1 MMRSHVLLLGL
12 LLLCMVPAVAEEQSV
27 NAPVPETT
35 DLYPPFDDGLP
46 SQTLN
51 LMDLISRAA
60 THNPELEPLRDSW
73 RIARALL
80 PQVSAVP
87 DPRVSVQYAQIPGF
101 ANPQFVHQGYVQVG
115 VAQVLPGYGKIPAR
129 TKVAELEVKVR
140 HRLYEER
147 LNGIFTELRKKL
159 VELYLVESHI
169 QIKRKHQLMIDHLI
183 RVANIKY
190 SVGKG
195 AQPDVV
201 MAQTERTKLESEIAQ
216 LWGQRKRLRARI
228 KYLTGSGALLEG
240 RAPQPVPPTEVELE
254 HTDLVKT
261 AQLYRPQLWALRA
274 QLEKAEARKRLAE
287 TQDNPDITLAL
298 MSRWFQYQPD
308 GLMLTMS
315 MPLPFFNKKRYR
327 YAVVEQERETEKVQ
341 SMYEAALA
349 TIDYGVA
356 DKLVAIE
363 TAEDQYKILKD
374 TLQVQAQQLFRGALK
389 SYETGQYD
397 FTSLIRAQHTLL
409 NIELNMV
416 RFQTDSAMA
425 FVDIEGLIGV
435 VMVPTYPTDQ
445 EGQV

>member
-1 MMRSHVLLLGL
+1 MNSRHLLLLGL
-12 LLLCMVPAVAEEQSV
+12 LFFVLAPAVAEEQSV
-27 NAPVPETT
+27 AVPVPEVT

-46 SQTLN
+46 SETLD

-73 RIARALL
+73 RIAQAVI
-80 PQVSAVP
+80 PQVRSVP
-87 DPRVSVQYAQIPGF
+87 DPMLSMQYAQIPGF

-115 VAQVLPGYGKIPAR
+115 VSQVLPGFGKIPAKTR
-129 TKVAELEVKVR
+129 VAELEVKVR

-159 VELYLVESHI
+159 VELYLIENYI

-201 MAQTERTKLESEIAQ
+201 MAQTERTKLESEIAE
-216 LWGQRKRLRARI
+216 LWGRRKQLQTRI
-228 KYLTGSGALLEG
+228 KYLTGSETLPEG
-240 RAPQPVPPTEVELE
+240 RAPEPVPLTEVELE
-254 HTDLVKT
+254 HTGLLDT
-261 AQLYRPQLWALRA
+261 ARLYRPQLWALRA
-274 QLEKAEARKRLAE
+274 QIEKAKARRRLAQ

-315 MPLPFFNKKRYR
+315 MPLPFFNQEKYE
-327 YAVVEQERETEKVQ
+327 YAVVEQDREIEKAEA
-341 SMYEAALA
+341 MYREALA
-349 TIDYGVA
+349 MIEYGVS
-356 DKLVAIE
+356 DKLVAIA
-363 TAEDQYKILKD
+363 TSDDQYKILRD
-374 TLQVQAQQLFRGALK
+374 TLQVQARQLFRGALK

-409 NIELNMV
+409 GIELSLV
-416 RFQTDSAMA
+416 KYQTDSALA

-435 VMVPTYPTDQ
+435 VMVPTYPDDQ
-445 EGQV
+445 GGHF